1 MDVMELQFVMLWPN
15 GILSWFRGFP
25 FQTMKVKNTISVVV
39 QSPSHVWL
47 FAAPWTEA
55 RQAALSLPIS
65 QSLPKF
71 MSIESVMPSISSSV
85 TLFSFCLQSFPASES
100 SIASVPPSQ
109 LFPYPPL
116 VLVHAWSVVS
126 NSLQPHGQLLARL
139 LCPWDFPS
147 RNTGAG
153 CYFLFQG
160 IFLT

>member
-1 MDVMELQFVMLWPN
+1 MN
-15 GILSWFRGFP
+15 S
-25 FQTMKVKNTISVVV
+25 ISIVVV
-39 QSPSHVWL
+39 QLPGRVCLLVS
-47 FAAPWTEA
+47 PWTEA

-71 MSIESVMPSISSSV
+71 MSTEWVMPSISSSV

-100 SIASVPPSQ
+100 SIASVPPPQ

-116 VLVHAWSVVS
+116 VLVHACSVVS
-126 NSLQPHGQLLARL
+126 SSLRSHGQLLARL

-147 RNTGAG
+147 RNSGVG